1 MKCSRC
7 GYDNPADI
15 GFCSECGATLDSG
28 TEQSTAGQQ
37 NNYTGTVPPSYT
49 QPNNAQPNYTQ
60 PNYTQPNYAQPNYTQ
75 PNNAQ
80 PNYTQP
86 NYTQPNYAQPN
97 YTQPNNTQPNY
108 AQPNYTQ
115 PNYAQPMYA
124 QPYGP
129 ISHSSRWV
137 AFILCFFFGYLGVHR
152 FYVGKIGT
160 GVLYIFTGGLFTI
173 GWLVD
178 LIMIACGSFTDQYGA
193 VLKQ

>member
-75 PNNAQ
+75 PNN
-80 PNYTQP
+80 TQP
-86 NYTQPNYAQPN
+86 NYTQS
-97 YTQPNNTQPNY
+97 
-108 AQPNYTQ
+108 
-115 PNYAQPMYA
+115 NYAQPMYA

-137 AFILCFFFGYLGVHR
+137 AFILCFFFGYLGIHR
-152 FYVGKIGT
+152 FYVGKTGT